1 MLEGVPAAH
10 LHVAGEGDHRE
21 AFEAE
26 IAARGLGGRVTLHGF
41 VDEATKRELLASSWV
56 SLTASSAEGWCLT
69 VMEAGACR
77 TPSAALRVGGLAES
91 IVDGETG
98 LLAREPQRARRAR
111 ARADRAI
118 PPSAS
123 GWASPPSAA
132 RAAFTW
138 ERTAAQALDV
148 LERAR
153 APRLRSRAALAGP
166 PPGGRGR
173 RDADRQRAL
182 ARR

>member
-1 MLEGVPAAH
+1 MLDGVPSAH

-26 IAARGLGGRVTLHGF
+26 IAARGLAGRVTLHGF
-41 VDEATKRELLASSWV
+41 VDEATKRELLASAWV

-98 LLAREPQRARRAR
+98 VLADDPGRARRAR
-111 ARADRAI
+111 ARAGRAT

-123 GWASPPSAA
+123 AWASPPSAA
-132 RAAFTW
+132 RAPSRGSARRRRRSTSSSVR
-138 ERTAAQALDV
+138 ER
-148 LERAR
+148 R
-153 APRLRSRAALAGP
+153 RLRSAL
-166 PPGGRGR
+166 RSLGR
-173 RDADRQRAL
+173 RPGRASPP
-182 ARR
+182 RR